1 MKKLVLSAI
10 LIASATIGAMAQEG
24 RGFYLKPTGSYFIKV
39 TPVEFPNVGEL
50 QPRDRVVNINPI
62 TGAQTLVSEEA
73 ITGSFGQGWRA
84 GLTGGFRFNSVV
96 AFEMGVNYFESE
108 KQTMARQTGYN
119 QNNGTTLLSIHSQG
133 QVKAI
138 DLTPT
143 LVFHVPTAK
152 NFRPYLKIGA
162 VLPVHGYL
170 DISTSLNDQTGT
182 IASEINPALRAV
194 ELTREERIDPRPTI
208 GFLGAAGFSV
218 PIGSKVSFFSE
229 IEYRNVS
236 VSSKEKEVRKFE
248 GTGTTLLGTRVPIT
262 INDLPTAQRYTDYHK
277 KIDQNSNVPGNAG
290 YDSSKRGNDLRSYIN
305 IGGLGMNVGLKLAF

>member
-1 MKKLVLSAI
+1 MKKLILSAI
-10 LIASATIGAMAQEG
+10 VMFAATMGVWAQEG

-50 QPRDRVVNINPI
+50 QPRDRVVNINPL

-84 GLTGGFRFNSVV
+84 GLTGGFRFSPVV
-96 AFEMGVNYFESE
+96 AFELGVNYFESE

-119 QNNGTTLLSIHSQG
+119 QFNGNMLISIHSRG
-133 QVKAI
+133 QVKAV

-143 LVFHVPTAK
+143 LVFHVPTSK

-162 VLPVHGYL
+162 VVPVHGYL
-170 DISTSLNDQTGT
+170 AIATSLNDQTGT
-182 IASEINPALRAV
+182 VASEVNAAFRAI
-194 ELTREERIDPRPTI
+194 ELTREERIEPKPTI

-218 PIGSKVSFFSE
+218 PIGPKISFFSE

-236 VSSKEKEVRKFE
+236 VSSDKKEVTKFD
-248 GTGTTLLGTRVPIT
+248 GVGTTATGARVPVT

-277 KIDQNSNVPGNAG
+277 KIDQSSNVPGNAS
-290 YDSSKRGNDLRSYIN
+290 YDENKRGDDLRSYIN
-305 IGGLGMNVGLKLAF
+305 IGGLGMNVGLKIGF

>member
-1 MKKLVLSAI
+1 MKKLILSAV
-10 LIASATIGAMAQEG
+10 LIVAATIGAWAQEG
-24 RGFYLKPTGSYFIKV
+24 RGFYIKPTGSYFIKV

-50 QPRDRVVNINPI
+50 QPRDRVININPL

-84 GLTGGFRFNSVV
+84 GLNGGFRFSPVV
-96 AFEMGVNYFESE
+96 AFEMGVNYFQSE

-119 QNNGTTLLSIHSQG
+119 QNNGATLLSIHSQG

-143 LVFHVPTAK
+143 LVFHVPTSK
-152 NFRPYLKIGA
+152 SFRPYLKIGA
-162 VLPVHGYL
+162 VLPVYGYL
-170 DISTSLNDQTGT
+170 DISTALNDQTGT
-182 IASEINPALRAV
+182 VASEINPALRAV
-194 ELTREERIDPRPTI
+194 QLTREERVEPRPTI

-218 PIGSKVSFFSE
+218 PIGTKISFFSE

-248 GTGTTLLGTRVPIT
+248 GTGTTLLGTQVPIT

-277 KIDQNSNVPGNAG
+277 KIDQNSNVPGNAN
-290 YDSSKRGNDLRSYIN
+290 YDPNKKGDDLRSYIN

>member
-1 MKKLVLSAI
+1 MKKIVLLAMLMVSAAI
-10 LIASATIGAMAQEG
+10 TAFAQEG
-24 RGFYLKPTGSYFIKV
+24 RGFYIKPTGSYFIKV

-50 QPRDRVVNINPI
+50 QPRDRVFNINPL

-96 AFEMGVNYFESE
+96 AFEMGVNYFQSE
-108 KQTMARQTGYN
+108 RNTMARQTGYN
-119 QNNGTTLLSIHSQG
+119 ANNGNVLLSIHSSG
-133 QVKAI
+133 QVKAL

-143 LVFHVPTAK
+143 MVFHVPTSK

-162 VLPVHGYL
+162 VLPVYGYL
-170 DISTSLNDQTGT
+170 EIKTDVNDQTGT
-182 IASEINPALRAV
+182 VASGINPALRAV
-194 ELTREERIDPRPTI
+194 ELSREERIKPRPTI

-218 PIGSKVSFFSE
+218 PIGKNISFFSE
-229 IEYRNVS
+229 VEYRNVS

-248 GTGTTLLGTRVPIT
+248 GTGTTLLGTKVPIT

-277 KIDQNSNVPGNAG
+277 KIDQNSNVPGNAN
-290 YDSSKRGNDLRSYIN
+290 YDANKRGDDLRSYIN
-305 IGGLGMNVGLKLAF
+305 IGGLGMNVGLKIGF

>member
-1 MKKLVLSAI
+1 MKKLILSAV
-10 LIASATIGAMAQEG
+10 LIVAATIGAWAQEG
-24 RGFYLKPTGSYFIKV
+24 RGFYIKPTGSYFIKV

-50 QPRDRVVNINPI
+50 QPRDRVININPL

-84 GLTGGFRFNSVV
+84 GLNGGFRFSPVV
-96 AFEMGVNYFESE
+96 AFEMGVNYFQSE

-119 QNNGTTLLSIHSQG
+119 QNNGATLLSIHSQG

-143 LVFHVPTAK
+143 LVFHVPTSK
-152 NFRPYLKIGA
+152 SFRPYLKIGA
-162 VLPVHGYL
+162 VLPVYGYL
-170 DISTSLNDQTGT
+170 DISTALNDQTGT
-182 IASEINPALRAV
+182 VASEINPALRAV
-194 ELTREERIDPRPTI
+194 QLTREERVEPRPTI

-218 PIGSKVSFFSE
+218 PIGTKISFFSE

-248 GTGTTLLGTRVPIT
+248 GTGTTLLGTQVPIT

-277 KIDQNSNVPGNAG
+277 KIDQNSNVPGNAN
-290 YDSSKRGNDLRSYIN
+290 YDPNKRGDDLRSYIN

>member
-1 MKKLVLSAI
+1 MKKLLLSAVVMVA
-10 LIASATIGAMAQEG
+10 ASVNVLAQDG

-50 QPRDRVVNINPI
+50 EPRDRVFNINPL
-62 TGAQTLVSEEA
+62 TGAQTLISEEA

-119 QNNGTTLLSIHSQG
+119 QFNGSQLLSIHSRG
-133 QVKAI
+133 QVKAL

-143 LVFHVPTAK
+143 LVFHVPTSK
-152 NFRPYLKIGA
+152 NFRPYLKMGA
-162 VLPVHGYL
+162 VLPVYGFL
-170 DISTSLNDQTGT
+170 EISTDINDQTGAV
-182 IASEINPALRAV
+182 ASQINPALRAV
-194 ELTREERIDPRPTI
+194 ELTREERIEPRPTI

-218 PIGSKVSFFSE
+218 PIGNKISFFSE

-277 KIDQNSNVPGNAG
+277 RIDQNSNTAGNAN
-290 YDSSKRGNDLRSYIN
+290 YDPNQRGDDLRSYIN
-305 IGGLGMNVGLKLAF
+305 IGGLGMNVGLKIGF

>member
-10 LIASATIGAMAQEG
+10 LIASTALGALAQEG

-50 QPRDRVVNINPI
+50 QPRDRVFNINPL
-62 TGAQTLVSEEA
+62 TGAQTLVSEET
-73 ITGSFGQGWRA
+73 ITGSFGEGWRA

-96 AFEMGVNYFESE
+96 AFEMGVNYFQSD

-119 QNNGTTLLSIHSQG
+119 QVNGATLLSIHSQG
-133 QVKAI
+133 QAKAL
-138 DLTPT
+138 DLTPS
-143 LVFHVPTAK
+143 LVFHVPTSK

-162 VLPVHGYL
+162 VLPVYGYL
-170 DISTSLNDQTGT
+170 DISTTVNDQTGA
-182 IASEINPALRAV
+182 IASEINPAFRAV
-194 ELTREERIDPRPTI
+194 ELTREERIEPRPTI

-218 PIGSKVSFFSE
+218 PIGNKISFFSE

-236 VSSKEKEVRKFE
+236 VSSKEKEITRFE
-248 GTGTTLLGTRVPIT
+248 GTGTTLTGTRVPLT
-262 INDLPTAQRYTDYHK
+262 IDNVPTAQRYTDYHK
-277 KIDQNSNVPGNAG
+277 KIDQNSNVPGNAN
-290 YDSSKRGNDLRSYIN
+290 YDPDKKGDDLRSYIN

>member
-1 MKKLVLSAI
+1 MKKLILSAV
-10 LIASATIGAMAQEG
+10 LVVVATAGAMAQEV

-50 QPRDRVVNINPI
+50 QPRDRVFNINPL
-62 TGAQTLVSEEA
+62 TGAQTLLSEET

-84 GLTGGFRFNSVV
+84 GLTGGFRFSPVV
-96 AFEMGVNYFESE
+96 AFEMGINYFQSE
-108 KQTMARQTGYN
+108 RQTMARQTGYN
-119 QNNGTTLLSIHSQG
+119 QNNGNTLLSVHSSG
-133 QVKAI
+133 QAKAL

-143 LVFHVPTAK
+143 LVFHVPTSS

-162 VLPVHGYL
+162 VLPVYGYL
-170 DISTSLNDQTGT
+170 DIKTTLNDQTGT

-194 ELTREERIDPRPTI
+194 QLTREERIEPRPTI

-218 PIGSKVSFFSE
+218 PISAKVSFFSE

-236 VSSKEKEVRKFE
+236 VSSKEKEVKKFE
-248 GTGTTLLGTRVPIT
+248 GTGTTLLGTQVPIT

-277 KIDQNSNVPGNAG
+277 KIDQNSNVPGNAN
-290 YDSSKRGNDLRSYIN
+290 YDPNKRGDDLRSYIN

>member
-1 MKKLVLSAI
+1 MKKIVLLAMLMVSVTISA
-10 LIASATIGAMAQEG
+10 LAQEG
-24 RGFYLKPTGSYFIKV
+24 RGFYIKPTGSYFIKV

-50 QPRDRVVNINPI
+50 QPRDRVFNINPL

-96 AFEMGVNYFESE
+96 AFEMGVNYFQSE
-108 KQTMARQTGYN
+108 RNTMARQTGYN
-119 QNNGTTLLSIHSQG
+119 ANNGNVLLSVHSSG
-133 QVKAI
+133 QVKAL

-143 LVFHVPTAK
+143 LVFHVPTSK

-162 VLPVHGYL
+162 VLPVYGYL
-170 DISTSLNDQTGT
+170 EIKTNVNDQTGT

-194 ELTREERIDPRPTI
+194 ELSREERIEPRPTI

-218 PIGSKVSFFSE
+218 PIGKNISFFSE
-229 IEYRNVS
+229 VEYRNVS

-248 GTGTTLLGTRVPIT
+248 GTGTTLLGTKVPIT

-277 KIDQNSNVPGNAG
+277 KIDQSSNVPGNAN
-290 YDSSKRGNDLRSYIN
+290 YDSNKRGDDLRSYIN
-305 IGGLGMNVGLKLAF
+305 IGGLGMNVGLKIGF

>member
-1 MKKLVLSAI
+1 MKKLILSAV
-10 LIASATIGAMAQEG
+10 LIVAATIGAWAQEG
-24 RGFYLKPTGSYFIKV
+24 RGFYIKPTGSYFIKV

-50 QPRDRVVNINPI
+50 QPRDRVININPL

-84 GLTGGFRFNSVV
+84 GLNGGFRFSPVV
-96 AFEMGVNYFESE
+96 AFEMGVNYFQSE

-119 QNNGTTLLSIHSQG
+119 QNNGATLLSIHSQG

-143 LVFHVPTAK
+143 LVFHVPTSK
-152 NFRPYLKIGA
+152 SFRPYLKIGA
-162 VLPVHGYL
+162 VLPVYGYL
-170 DISTSLNDQTGT
+170 DISTALNDQTGT
-182 IASEINPALRAV
+182 VASEINPALRAV
-194 ELTREERIDPRPTI
+194 QLTREERVEPRPTI

-218 PIGSKVSFFSE
+218 PIGTKISFFSE

-248 GTGTTLLGTRVPIT
+248 GTGTTLLGTQVPIT

-277 KIDQNSNVPGNAG
+277 KIDQNSNVPGNAN
-290 YDSSKRGNDLRSYIN
+290 YDPNKKRR
-305 IGGLGMNVGLKLAF
+305 